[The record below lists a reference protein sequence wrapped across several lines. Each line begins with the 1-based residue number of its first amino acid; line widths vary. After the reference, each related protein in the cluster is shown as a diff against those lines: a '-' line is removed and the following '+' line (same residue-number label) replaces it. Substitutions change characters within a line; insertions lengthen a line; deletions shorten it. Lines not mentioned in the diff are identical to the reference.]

1 MEQFMEFFKNLDAF
15 QWVLIGIGVVL
26 LWPVIQER
34 FSAMFVK
41 KEDEKDLSTNCG
53 HCDDDACD
61 YNLTCLVE
69 RWERLFD
76 CCHKHELK
84 EACSTLQT
92 VFPML
97 VKPYS
102 ENEPNDEL
110 PEA

>member
-1 MEQFMEFFKNLDAF
+1 MEQFIEFFKNLDAF
-15 QWVLIGIGVVL
+15 QWVLIGLGVVL

-34 FSAMFVK
+34 LSAMFVK
-41 KEDEKDLSTNCG
+41 DDEEESSMDCG
-53 HCDDDACD
+53 HCDSDCD

-76 CCHKHELK
+76 CCNKHGLE
-84 EACSTLQT
+84 EACDTLQT

-102 ENEPNDEL
+102 KDTPNDNL